1 MPGQAQHR
9 PSLVVSFSYGTKR
22 KATDI
27 GDAKLP
33 QKVSRLYPPIKL
45 EPGSPYENDGTL
57 TIDPLEAQ
65 LATEAQLD
73 TSSTGMSVH
82 LRQEAR
88 LDPAGIPRISPEMS
102 EMRIDG
108 LLRPLSVLDNL
119 PNPRQQKDS
128 QRLQTHSRRLT
139 NTLEDIAYDS
149 IPDYAP
155 PTSTLPTGDPHILQ
169 VHWPEKA
176 VVDLSQDPDRHMLH
190 EAEIKLATS
199 LNLNCAKYLCTKR
212 RIFRARLEALQ
223 EGRDF
228 RRSDSDKACK
238 ININKA
244 NKICRA
250 FEKVGWFDE
259 NHFLKYLI
267 EGNDLSS
274 KASVKTQDMG
284 GSSSGLSEPDIWDVS
299 ESEFYFTSEGDES
312 SDQDTAGSSVS
323 FGGRNDETQDRTSLE
338 PHGEAFLRKQR
349 HGSSPTG
356 EDATQRTVCN
366 DGTILLSDTLS
377 SSDMNDKG
385 PLTKDKKAMEGLLA
399 DKTLYPSKPAR
410 VSIGANK
417 EFTVVGTR
425 SMTQKLKLKLTQNN
439 HLVEDK
445 SVGLDTI
452 EARNNQHK
460 SAFEETYSRPATT
473 SSFVLRRPIP
483 KSLDE
488 ANAEDVMLVKMKEK
502 DRPWP
507 EIEKAWKKQT
517 GKAKTRKS
525 LSHRYARIMENLAS
539 TPLRADQKRGKS
551 LSLTYPRL
559 ETADVNDN
567 DATFGPR
574 LSSLK
579 EDQLLRAAE
588 AEIEENYQR
597 EKADILAEMESNF
610 QSEKWILVA
619 QAMSRVGPATYSA
632 ESVQAQYEE
641 LNNSRKRNV
650 AKSERNRDPSIN
662 LPRQI
667 PHAVR
672 RKTHK
677 VSARSGSG
685 AGRLDEAPNTI
696 NLPADGAERRRQ
708 TVRKFGPQNHAEH
721 SARMRRVWAKR
732 RALGTDGHRG
742 GPPKAS
748 TTAKQAKMGLPTIKL
763 NVRNPLTPTITRP
776 SGQAQ
781 NSSYQKQAVMLKDEA
796 GREVNQHKHSL
807 AHIIPAAPLVQ
818 SGPKQPSAS
827 R

>member
-9 PSLVVSFSYGTKR
+9 PSLVVSFSLGTKR
-22 KATDI
+22 KASDF
-27 GDAKLP
+27 GDAKPP
-33 QKVSRLYPPIKL
+33 QKVSRLCPPIKL

-57 TIDPLEAQ
+57 TVDPLEAQ

-82 LRQEAR
+82 LRQEAG

-128 QRLQTHSRRLT
+128 QRLQTHSRRST
-139 NTLEDIAYDS
+139 NALEDVAYDS

-199 LNLNCAKYLCTKR
+199 LNLSCAKYLCTKR
-212 RIFRARLEALQ
+212 RIFQARLEALQ
-223 EGRDF
+223 QGREF
-228 RRSDSDKACK
+228 RKSDSQKACK
-238 ININKA
+238 INSNKA

-259 NHFLKYLI
+259 KHFLKYLI

-274 KASVKTQDMG
+274 KASDETQDIG
-284 GSSSGLSEPDIWDVS
+284 RSSSELSEPDIWDVS

-323 FGGRNDETQDRTSLE
+323 FGDRNDETQDRTSLE
-338 PHGEAFLRKQR
+338 PHAEAFPRKQR

-356 EDATQRTVCN
+356 EDVTQRRVCN
-366 DGTILLSDTLS
+366 DGTIQLSDTLS
-377 SSDMNDKG
+377 RSDMNDKG
-385 PLTKDKKAMEGLLA
+385 PVTKDRKAMRGLLS

-410 VSIGANK
+410 VSTGANK
-417 EFTVVGTR
+417 DFTVLETR
-425 SMTQKLKLKLTQNN
+425 SMTQKLKLVQNN

-445 SVGLDTI
+445 SVGLATI
-452 EARNNQHK
+452 EARNGQHK
-460 SAFEETYSRPATT
+460 SAFEESYPRPAPT
-473 SSFVLRRPIP
+473 SSFALRRPIP

-488 ANAEDVMLVKMKEK
+488 ANAVDVMLVKMKEK

-517 GKAKTRKS
+517 GKAKTKKS
-525 LSHRYARIMENLAS
+525 LSHRYARIMENLAG
-539 TPLRADQKRGKS
+539 TPLRADQKRAKGH
-551 LSLTYPRL
+551 SLTYPRL
-559 ETADVNDN
+559 ETADVNGN
-567 DATFGPR
+567 DATFDPR

-632 ESVQAQYEE
+632 ELVQAQYEKM
-641 LNNSRKRNV
+641 NNTRDRAV
-650 AKSERNRDPSIN
+650 AKDESNRDPSTN
-662 LPRQI
+662 LPQRM
-667 PHAVR
+667 PRAVR

-685 AGRLDEAPNTI
+685 AGRLDKTPNTI
-696 NLPADGAERRRQ
+696 NLPADGVERRRQ
-708 TVRKFGPQNHAEH
+708 AVRKCGPQNHAEH
-721 SARMRRVWAKR
+721 SARMRKVWAKR

-748 TTAKQAKMGLPTIKL
+748 TTAKQAKMALPTIKL
-763 NVRNPLTPTITRP
+763 NVRNPLAPAITRP

-781 NSSYQKQAVMLKDEA
+781 NSSPYQKQAVNVKDEA

-807 AHIIPAAPLVQ
+807 AHIIPAAPVVQ
-818 SGPKQPSAS
+818 SGPRPLSAS